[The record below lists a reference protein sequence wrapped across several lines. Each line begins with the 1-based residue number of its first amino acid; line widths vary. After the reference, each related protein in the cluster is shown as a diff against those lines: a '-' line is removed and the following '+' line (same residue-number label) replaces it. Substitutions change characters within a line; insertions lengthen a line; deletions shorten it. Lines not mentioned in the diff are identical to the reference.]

1 MFYEPGKSK
10 HGLPHDPFKSCV
22 IPRPIGWISTLSKEG
37 IANLAPYSQFQQL
50 TFDPPYVMFAANQ
63 NSLAKRK
70 DSVENAEQTGEFVW
84 NMATYDLRDAVNKSG
99 EEVGPE
105 IDEFEISGLPP
116 IDCVKVKPPRVKE
129 SKVSFECSLNT
140 VVEIGE
146 AEAGAG
152 FIVIGTIVMF
162 HIDDRVYNDG
172 HIDLEVLNPIGRLAG
187 NTYTRII
194 DNFDIVRQ
202 VKPK

>member
-22 IPRPIGWISTLSKEG
+22 IPRPIGWISTLSKDG

-63 NSLAKRK
+63 NTLAKRK

-105 IDEFEISGLPP
+105 IDEFELAG
-116 IDCVKVKPPRVKE
+116 VKKEPSSLIKSPRVKE
-129 SKVSFECSLNT
+129 SPINFECKYIWKYKNW
-140 VVEIGE
+140 
-146 AEAGAG
+146 
-152 FIVIGTIVMF
+152 
-162 HIDDRVYNDG
+162 
-172 HIDLEVLNPIGRLAG
+172 
-187 NTYTRII
+187 
-194 DNFDIVRQ
+194 
-202 VKPK
+202 